1 MKRSPSTRPRP
12 VADELLR
19 ALAERHGTPLYV
31 YDAATLLARA
41 NELLRARA
49 SDGRGFDV
57 VRYAQKANPNLA
69 LLALLREAG
78 VLVDAVSAGE
88 LRRSLLAGFEPRRTQ
103 FCADL
108 FDRETLGLLGA
119 HPFAV
124 NVGSPDMLEQLAS
137 QRGATR
143 KIALRINPGFGHGHD
158 AKVSTGGSASKHGIW
173 HADAPHVVARAR
185 ACGLEVTGL
194 HVHIGSGSDLENLT
208 RSGAALEAAARVV
221 GSTLE
226 SISAGGGLPIPYRPG
241 EERFEVAAHVE
252 FWCAVRARIERD
264 LGRRIALEV
273 EPGRYLVAECGVLVC
288 EVRGLKRNGEH
299 EYILVDAGFHN
310 LIRPAMYGAHH
321 EISILGRDGAARE
334 PFLVAGPL
342 CESADVF
349 TQGKQGAPLPREL
362 PRPAIGDLV
371 CLHDAGAYGA
381 AMASGYNS
389 QLLAAEVL
397 VHNGA
402 GRLVRA
408 RQTFEQLVEP
418 ELECKE

>member
-1 MKRSPSTRPRP
+1 MNATATKTRPI
-12 VADELLR
+12 ADGLLR
-19 ALAERHGTPLYV
+19 SLVERYGTPLYV

-41 NELLRARA
+41 DELLRARA
-49 SDGRGFDV
+49 SDGRGFDI

-88 LRRSLLAGFEPRRTQ
+88 LRRSLLAGFAPQRTQ

-108 FDRETLGLLGA
+108 FDRETLELLA
-119 HPFAV
+119 THPFAV
-124 NVGSPDMLEQLAS
+124 NVGSPDMLEQLAAT
-137 QRGATR
+137 RGAAR
-143 KIALRINPGFGHGHD
+143 KVSLRLNPGFGHGHD

-173 HADAPHVVARAR
+173 HEDVEQVVARAR
-185 ACGLEVTGL
+185 KCGLEVTGL

-221 GSTLE
+221 GASLE
-226 SISAGGGLPIPYRPG
+226 SLSAGGGLPIPYRPD
-241 EERFEVAAHVE
+241 EARFDLGAHVE
-252 FWCAVRARIERD
+252 FWCAVRARIESR
-264 LGRRIALEV
+264 LGRRVALEL
-273 EPGRYLVAECGVLVC
+273 EPGRYLVAECGLLLC

-321 EISILGRDGAARE
+321 EISILGRDRAERE

-349 TQGKQGAPLPREL
+349 TQGKNGVPQPRRL
-362 PRPAIGDLV
+362 PRPELGDLV
-371 CLHDAGAYGA
+371 CLHDAGAYGS

-408 RQTFEQLVEP
+408 RQTFEQLVQT